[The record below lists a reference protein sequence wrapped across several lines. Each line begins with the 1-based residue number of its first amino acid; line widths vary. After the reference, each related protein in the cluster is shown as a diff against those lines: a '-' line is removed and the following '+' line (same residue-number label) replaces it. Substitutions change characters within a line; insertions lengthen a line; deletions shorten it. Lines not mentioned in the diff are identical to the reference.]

1 MTTFM
6 KGIGQFGLA
15 CIGILLILASPA
27 LISGPKSFA
36 ASTMTIMQEIMH
48 PGTLS
53 YYAHSETLSFSRMPE
68 ARSVEFHQKQATI
81 ELFPSILDS
90 YVYSMSLM
98 MGGLM
103 LSIVVASLS
112 GLFLIQFPSFLK
124 KVIFSAIDVLESV
137 PDVFFIFSIQL
148 CVVWFYK
155 MTGVELALAYSTND
169 QQAFLLPVIILSIV
183 PGIYMLKIQLL
194 FMNEEMEKDYALF
207 AKSKGLSHAMISL
220 HHIFR
225 NTVMECLAHLP
236 VIVLSLFTHLVVLEF
251 LFQSNGIMR
260 FILGDQPASSRVFM
274 LILTMTPFFI
284 IINGLNHFRQ
294 RFYPGSGG
302 EME

>member
-15 CIGILLILASPA
+15 CTGIILILASPA
-27 LISGPKSFA
+27 LISGPKNFA
-36 ASTMTIMQEIMH
+36 SSTLTIIQEIMQ
-48 PGTLS
+48 PCTLAF
-53 YYAHSETLSFSRMPE
+53 YAHSETLSFSRMPE
-68 ARSVEFHQKQATI
+68 ARSVEFQQKHAAI

-103 LSIVVASLS
+103 LSIIVASLS
-112 GLFLIQFPSFLK
+112 GLFLIRFPSFLK
-124 KVIFSAIDVLESV
+124 KVILSALDVLESV
-137 PDVFFIFSIQL
+137 PDVFFIFGIQL
-148 CVVWFYK
+148 SVVWFYK
-155 MTGVELALAYSTND
+155 VTGVEVALAYSTND
-169 QQAFLLPVIILSIV
+169 QQAFLLPLIILSIV
-183 PGIYMLKIQLL
+183 PGKIQHL
-194 FMNEEMEKDYALF
+194 FMTEEMEKDYALF

-236 VIVLSLFTHLVVLEF
+236 VIVLSLLTHLVVIEF

-274 LILTMTPFFI
+274 LMLIMTPFFI
-284 IINGLNHFRQ
+284 IIKGSNHFRQ